1 MSPINRGGRLG
12 RRGLAAVE
20 FALLMPVLLL
30 LVLAMA
36 DLILHMRTVYRVE
49 RMAAEILNALA
60 QVDPLTQ
67 AQLTA
72 ILNAAPS
79 IGGSSVATQDNA
91 GSTNDGAIH
100 VTAIQR
106 NGATANSRL
115 WTRNNYASGSPSGLV
130 VSRLSA
136 TPVLPAN
143 VIVPAGA
150 QVLAVEVLSQ
160 RTPWTSGIT
169 RVLTGGS
176 TSPAIY
182 ALAVAQPRTA
192 TLTGTLP

>member
-1 MSPINRGGRLG
+1 MSRISLLRRLG
-12 RRGLAAVE
+12 RRGLAATE
-20 FALLMPVLLL
+20 FALVMPMLLL

-72 ILNAAPS
+72 ILSAAPS
-79 IGGSSVATQDNA
+79 IGGSSVATQDNTGA
-91 GSTNDGAIH
+91 TNDGAIH

-106 NGATANSRL
+106 SSATANTRL

-130 VSRLSA
+130 VSRLST

-160 RTPWTSGIT
+160 RTRWTSGIT